1 MTPLLAAQTAAEW
14 RDTGGAVLLTLVA
27 GGFLLFT
34 SVMTCRPVVP
44 DRADRGS
51 AEDSERIR

>member
-1 MTPLLAAQTAAEW
+1 MTPLLAAQAAAEW

>member
-1 MTPLLAAQTAAEW
+1 MVVLLAEQTAVDW
-14 RDTGGAVLLTLVA
+14 RAIGGIMLQTLIA